1 MRVNHVKFA
10 VLMRNDH
17 LVEFAG
23 RMISVI
29 TAGVYAHVLGAL
41 EPKVQACRE
50 EPENSNEP
58 GTEIDPHLL
67 PQISTAELEGTIR
80 DSPEL
85 ASALGK
91 PDNGR
96 LDMAQFDHPKKRRKK
111 ERCSEAAIDGEVNL
125 DEAEAYGSN
134 DDDNL
139 SDASSDPENSD
150 SEIDVDL
157 NALPSNRYDPN
168 RDAIRN
174 HLLVLAMHP
183 LRFLHHLPKTSTLP
197 ERWTID
203 YPTLMNNVTR
213 QLLLETIR
221 SRHGLPAARLTRIL
235 FDKGKTDE
243 KVLCSISL
251 LAQKSMRSYLLPLH
265 EAGMIGLQEVPR
277 DNSRNPQRTN
287 FLWFFDPERCK
298 AKILEETYKTM
309 ARCLRRLR
317 VEREKVKG
325 TIEKAS
331 RSDVVGREEELLG
344 VQELE
349 ALKVWKEMDE
359 KTWGEVLRLDDLIAS
374 LRDF

>member
-1 MRVNHVKFA
+1 
-10 VLMRNDH
+10 MRNDH

-23 RMISVI
+23 RTIGLA
-29 TAGVYAHVLGAL
+29 TAGVYAHVLSAL

-50 EPENSNEP
+50 EPESSTEP
-58 GTEIDPHLL
+58 GLDIDIHFL
-67 PQISTAELEGTIR
+67 PQVSTAELVSTIR

-91 PDNGR
+91 PDDGR

-111 ERCSEAAIDGEVNL
+111 ERCSEAAIDGEIVL
-125 DEAEAYGSN
+125 DEAEASGSN
-134 DDDNL
+134 DNDNV
-139 SDASSDPENSD
+139 SDASSDPENSRSAID
-150 SEIDVDL
+150 VEID
-157 NALPSNRYDPN
+157 ALPNSRSNPHF
-168 RDAIRN
+168 DAIRN
-174 HLLVLAMHP
+174 HLLILATHP
-183 LRFLHHLPKTSTLP
+183 LRFLHHIPKTSTLP
-197 ERWTID
+197 ERWTLD
-203 YPTLMNNVTR
+203 YPTLMNNITR

-235 FDKGKTDE
+235 FDRGKTDE

-251 LAQKSMRSYLLPLH
+251 LAQKTMRSYLLPLH

-349 ALKVWKEMDE
+349 ALNVWKEMDE

>member
-1 MRVNHVKFA
+1 
-10 VLMRNDH
+10 MRNDH

-23 RMISVI
+23 RTIGLV

-41 EPKVQACRE
+41 EPNVQACRE
-50 EPENSNEP
+50 EPENLNEP
-58 GTEIDPHLL
+58 GTEIDLHFL
-67 PQISTAELEGTIR
+67 PQITTAELEGAIR

-85 ASALGK
+85 TSALGR
-91 PDNGR
+91 PDDGR

-111 ERCSEAAIDGEVNL
+111 ERAIDGEVIL
-125 DEAEAYGSN
+125 DEAEASGSN
-134 DDDNL
+134 DDDNV
-139 SDASSDPENSD
+139 SDASSDPENSK
-150 SEIDVDL
+150 SEMDVDL

-174 HLLVLAMHP
+174 HLLILAMHP

-251 LAQKSMRSYLLPLH
+251 LAQKTMRSYLLPLH

-287 FLWFFDPERCK
+287 FLWFFDPGRCK

-325 TIEKAS
+325 TIEKAN

-349 ALKVWKEMDE
+349 ALNVWKEMDE
-359 KTWGEVLRLDDLIAS
+359 KTWGEVLRLDDLVAS

>member
-1 MRVNHVKFA
+1 
-10 VLMRNDH
+10 MRNDH
-17 LVEFAG
+17 LVEFAD
-23 RMISVI
+23 RTISVI
-29 TAGVYAHVLGAL
+29 TARVYAHVLGAL
-41 EPKVQACRE
+41 EPKVQACRA
-50 EPENSNEP
+50 EPESSKEL
-58 GTEIDPHLL
+58 GTDIDLHFL
-67 PQISTAELEGTIR
+67 PQISTAELEDAIG

-85 ASALGK
+85 ASALGR
-91 PDNGR
+91 PDDGR
-96 LDMAQFDHPKKRRKK
+96 LDMAQFDHPRKRRKK
-111 ERCSEAAIDGEVNL
+111 ERCSEAAIDGEVIP
-125 DEAEAYGSN
+125 DEAEASGN
-134 DDDNL
+134 DDNV
-139 SDASSDPENSD
+139 SDASSDPER
-150 SEIDVDL
+150 SEGEMDVNL

-168 RDAIRN
+168 RHAIRS
-174 HLLVLAMHP
+174 HLLILAMHP
-183 LRFLHHLPKTSTLP
+183 LHFLHHLPKTSTLP

-213 QLLLETIR
+213 QLLLETVR

-251 LAQKSMRSYLLPLH
+251 LPQKTMRSYLLPLH
-265 EAGMIGLQEVPR
+265 GAGMIGLQEVPR
-277 DNSRNPQRTN
+277 DHSRNPQRTN

-309 ARCLRRLR
+309 ARCLKRLR

-349 ALKVWKEMDE
+349 ALNVWKEVDE
-359 KTWGEVLRLDDLIAS
+359 KTWGEVLRLDDLVAS

>member
-1 MRVNHVKFA
+1 
-10 VLMRNDH
+10 MRNDH
-17 LVEFAG
+17 LVELAG
-23 RMISVI
+23 RTISMI
-29 TAGVYAHVLGAL
+29 TARVYAHVLGTL
-41 EPKVQACRE
+41 ESKVQACRE
-50 EPENSNEP
+50 EPENSNEL
-58 GTEIDPHLL
+58 GTGIDPHLL
-67 PQISTAELEGTIR
+67 PQISTGELESAIR

-85 ASALGK
+85 ARALGE
-91 PDNGR
+91 PDDGR
-96 LDMAQFDHPKKRRKK
+96 LDMAQFDHPTKRRRK
-111 ERCSEAAIDGEVNL
+111 EKCSEAAIDGEVIL
-125 DEAEAYGSN
+125 DEAEASGSN
-134 DDDNL
+134 DDDNV
-139 SDASSDPENSD
+139 SDASSDPERCKGEMD
-150 SEIDVDL
+150 ADL
-157 NALPSNRYDPN
+157 DAMPSNRYDRN

-174 HLLVLAMHP
+174 HLLILAMHP
-183 LRFLHHLPKTSTLP
+183 LRFLHHLPQTSTLP
-197 ERWTID
+197 ERWTVD
-203 YPTLMNNVTR
+203 YSTLTNNVTR

-221 SRHGLPAARLTRIL
+221 SRHGLSAARLTRIL

-251 LAQKSMRSYLLPLH
+251 LAQKTMRSYLLPLH

-331 RSDVVGREEELLG
+331 RSDVVGREEELLS

-349 ALKVWKEMDE
+349 ALNVWREMDE

>member
-1 MRVNHVKFA
+1 
-10 VLMRNDH
+10 MRNNQ
-17 LVEFAG
+17 LVELAG
-23 RMISVI
+23 RTISVI
-29 TAGVYAHVLGAL
+29 TASVYAHVLGAL
-41 EPKVQACRE
+41 EPRIQACRE
-50 EPENSNEP
+50 EPENTNEL
-58 GTEIDPHLL
+58 GTGIDPQFL
-67 PQISTAELEGTIR
+67 PQISTAELEGAIR

-85 ASALGK
+85 ARALGK
-91 PDNGR
+91 PDDGR

-111 ERCSEAAIDGEVNL
+111 ERCSEAAIDGEVML
-125 DEAEAYGSN
+125 DEAEASGSN
-134 DDDNL
+134 DDDNV
-139 SDASSDPENSD
+139 SDASSDPKRSKGEM
-150 SEIDVDL
+150 DVDL

-168 RDAIRN
+168 LDAIRS
-174 HLLVLAMHP
+174 HLLILAMHP

-235 FDKGKTDE
+235 FDKGKTEE

-251 LAQKSMRSYLLPLH
+251 LTQKTMRTCLLPLH

-344 VQELE
+344 VQELQ
-349 ALKVWKEMDE
+349 ALNVWKEIDK

>member
-1 MRVNHVKFA
+1 
-10 VLMRNDH
+10 MRNDH

-23 RMISVI
+23 RTISVA

-50 EPENSNEP
+50 EPDNSNEP
-58 GTEIDPHLL
+58 GTEVDVHFLPHV
-67 PQISTAELEGTIR
+67 STAELEGAIR

-91 PDNGR
+91 PDDAR
-96 LDMAQFDHPKKRRKK
+96 LDMVQFDHPKKRRKK
-111 ERCSEAAIDGEVNL
+111 ERCNEAAIDGEVVI
-125 DEAEAYGSN
+125 DEAEAFGSN
-134 DDDNL
+134 DDDNV
-139 SDASSDPENSD
+139 SDASSDPENSK
-150 SEIDVDL
+150 SEMDVDL
-157 NALPSNRYDPN
+157 NALPSNRYNPN

-174 HLLVLAMHP
+174 HLLILAMHP

-203 YPTLMNNVTR
+203 YPTVISNVTR

-243 KVLCSISL
+243 KVLCSVSL
-251 LAQKSMRSYLLPLH
+251 LAQKTMRSYLLPLY

-287 FLWFFDPERCK
+287 FLWFFDLERCR

-344 VQELE
+344 MQELE
-349 ALKVWKEMDE
+349 ALNVWKEMDE
-359 KTWGEVLRLDDLIAS
+359 KTWGEVLRLDDLVAS

>member
-58 GTEIDPHLL
+58 GTEIDLHLL

-111 ERCSEAAIDGEVNL
+111 ERCSEAAIDGEVIL

-139 SDASSDPENSD
+139 SDASSDPENSN

-174 HLLVLAMHP
+174 HLLILAMHP

-349 ALKVWKEMDE
+349 ALNVWKEMDE

>member
-1 MRVNHVKFA
+1 
-10 VLMRNDH
+10 MRNDH

-23 RMISVI
+23 RTISVI
-29 TAGVYAHVLGAL
+29 TARVYAHVLDAL
-41 EPKVQACRE
+41 EPKVQACRT
-50 EPENSNEP
+50 EPENSNDL
-58 GTEIDPHLL
+58 GTEVDLHSL
-67 PQISTAELEGTIR
+67 PQVSTAELEGAIR

-91 PDNGR
+91 PDDGR

-111 ERCSEAAIDGEVNL
+111 EICSEAAIDDEVIL
-125 DEAEAYGSN
+125 DEADASGSN
-134 DDDNL
+134 DDDNV
-139 SDASSDPENSD
+139 SDASSDPDRSKG
-150 SEIDVDL
+150 EIDVDL
-157 NALPSNRYDPN
+157 NASPSNHYDPN
-168 RDAIRN
+168 RDAIRD
-174 HLLVLAMHP
+174 HLLILARHP
-183 LRFLHHLPKTSTLP
+183 LSFHH
-197 ERWTID
+197 
-203 YPTLMNNVTR
+203 TLMNNVTR

-251 LAQKSMRSYLLPLH
+251 LAQKTMRSYLLPLH

-344 VQELE
+344 VQERE
-349 ALKVWKEMDE
+349 ALNVWKEVAE
-359 KTWGEVLRLDDLIAS
+359 KTWGEVLRLDDLIAA